1 MHSTDRA
8 AAWLV
13 LASLLAACG
22 DAPPPPRAHP
32 DASTL
37 ETVTVAR
44 VTAPRER
51 VWDGVVEAVDQ
62 ATLSAQTAGRIV
74 ELPYDVNDYVPAGA
88 VVVRFTDVEQR
99 SAVGRAQAALDAAQA
114 AATEADADQRRIAEL
129 FREGIVPR
137 AQLDQAVARRDA
149 TAAQLGAAR
158 AALDEAREQLEY
170 TVVRAPYAGIVTER
184 HVEVGGSVR
193 AGQPLISG
201 LSLQRLRVDVEIPQT
216 DIGAVREHGR
226 AALLLDGGVRVPAR
240 EVVVFPYASPDTHTF
255 RVRVE
260 LPEAETGLY
269 PGMTV
274 KVAFAIGEASRV
286 LVPARALV
294 HRGELTGVYVVHDGR
309 AALRQVRVGTR
320 FGDDV
325 EVIAGLDDGDRVVLD
340 PAAAVRL
347 LAAE

>member
-260 LPEAETGLY
+260 LPEADTGLY

-294 HRGELTGVYVVHDGR
+294 RRGELTGVYVVHDGR
-309 AALRQVRVGTR
+309 VALRQVRIGAR